1 MKGMPRLRLALCLII
16 LAAAAVTAALVV
28 PHSPAALR
36 ALVGHAG
43 ALGIAGAVLG
53 GALLTM
59 AMFPGSVLGT
69 ASGIIFGPL
78 VGIAVCLTAQTLGG
92 VLAAVAARHGARGAL
107 ERTAGP
113 RLRRLSERSQVSGLL
128 PIAALRAAPGV
139 PAGALH
145 YLLGVS
151 RAPLGKVAA
160 GLALGALPRVAG
172 YGLLGGGLTHLS
184 SSPAGLAGI
193 VLLVGTSVAGAAVG
207 AVRLR
212 RSRRAAAALGPA

>member
-1 MKGMPRLRLALCLII
+1 MPRLRLALCLLV
-16 LAAAAVTAALVV
+16 LAAIAVTAALVV

-36 ALVGHAG
+36 DLVGHAG
-43 ALGIAGAVLG
+43 GLGIAGAVLG

-69 ASGIIFGPL
+69 ASGIVFGPL

-113 RLRRLSERSQVSGLL
+113 RLRRLSERSQVSGLV

-172 YGLLGGGLTHLS
+172 YGLLGGGLAHLG
-184 SSPAGLAGI
+184 SPAGIAGL
-193 VLLVGTSVAGAAVG
+193 VLLVGTSVAGAAIA
-207 AVRLR
+207 AVRVR
-212 RSRRAAAALGPA
+212 RTRRTAALVAG

>member
-1 MKGMPRLRLALCLII
+1 MPRLRLALCLLV
-16 LAAAAVTAALVV
+16 LAAVAVTAALVV

-36 ALVGHAG
+36 DLVGHTG

-69 ASGIIFGPL
+69 ASGIVFGPL

-113 RLRRLSERSQVSGLL
+113 RLRRLSERSQVSGLV

-172 YGLLGGGLTHLS
+172 YGLLGGGLSHLG
-184 SSPAGLAGI
+184 SPAGIAGL
-193 VLLVGTSVAGAAVG
+193 VLLVGTSVAGAAIA
-207 AVRLR
+207 AVRVR
-212 RSRRAAAALGPA
+212 RTRRAAALVAG

>member
-1 MKGMPRLRLALCLII
+1 MPRVRLALCLLV
-16 LAAAAVTAALVV
+16 LAAMAVTAALVV
-28 PHSPAALR
+28 PHSPDALR

-43 ALGIAGAVLG
+43 LAGVALAVGG

-59 AMFPGSVLGT
+59 AMFPGAVLAT
-69 ASGIIFGPL
+69 AIGAVFGPVL
-78 VGIAVCLTAQTLGG
+78 GIAVALAAQTLGA
-92 VLAAVAARHGARGAL
+92 VLAALAARRGARGAM

-113 RLRRLSERSQVSGLL
+113 RLRRLSERTQAGGIL

-172 YGLLGGGLTHLS
+172 YGLLGGGLAHLG
-184 SSPAGLAGI
+184 SPAGIAGI
-193 VLLVGTSVAGAAVG
+193 VLLLGTSVAGAAVG

-212 RSRRAAAALGPA
+212 RSRRAAAPAGA